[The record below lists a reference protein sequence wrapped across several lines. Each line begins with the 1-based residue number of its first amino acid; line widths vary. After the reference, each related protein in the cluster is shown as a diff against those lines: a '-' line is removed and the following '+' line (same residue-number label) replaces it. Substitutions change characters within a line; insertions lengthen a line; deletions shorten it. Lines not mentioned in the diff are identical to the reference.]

1 MLDSYEEER
10 EMRSLSIEELKDEV
24 VVRAR
29 DVLEY
34 LPELVQVMGETAE
47 VVGPVEAL
55 DQAVEDLDQRVS
67 YEREIE
73 ERGEVP

>member
-34 LPELVQVMGETAE
+34 LPELVQVMGDTAE